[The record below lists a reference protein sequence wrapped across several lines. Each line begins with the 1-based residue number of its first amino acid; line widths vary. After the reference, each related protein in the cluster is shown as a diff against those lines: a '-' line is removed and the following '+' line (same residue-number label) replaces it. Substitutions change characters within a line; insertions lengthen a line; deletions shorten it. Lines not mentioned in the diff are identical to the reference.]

1 MWRVKGAK
9 MKKNDQSFS
18 DWNGEKLKS
27 QRKDLNLSQ
36 IDMAKRLGLSER
48 GYRCYET
55 DKYRIPLSVKYAVL
69 YWTEAKKAEK
79 VAKNIK
85 NFDEDA
91 RPLTKHEKERIWKLC
106 NAIDHTLGEADK
118 RQDEI
123 WVSRLLDQSNR
134 EMTMLLQK
142 AG

>member
-1 MWRVKGAK
+1 

-18 DWNGEKLKS
+18 DWSGEKLKS

-55 DKYRIPLSVKYAVL
+55 NKYRIPLSVKYAVL

-85 NFDEDA
+85 NFDENA
-91 RPLTKHEKERIWKLC
+91 KPLTKYEKERIWKLC
-106 NAIDHTLGEADK
+106 NAIDNTLGEADK

>member
-1 MWRVKGAK
+1 

-18 DWNGEKLKS
+18 DWNGEELKKH
-27 QRKDLNLSQ
+27 RKDLNLSQ

-69 YWTEAKKAEK
+69 YWIDTKKAEK
-79 VAKNIK
+79 AAKTIK
-85 NFDEDA
+85 SYDDDKK
-91 RPLTKHEKERIWKLC
+91 PLTKFEKERIWKLC
-106 NAIDHTLGEADK
+106 NAIDHTIGDAEK

-123 WVSRLLDQSNR
+123 WVTRLLDQSNR
-134 EMTMLLQK
+134 EMTMMLQK
-142 AG
+142 ES

>member
-18 DWNGEKLKS
+18 DWSGEKLKS

-55 DKYRIPLSVKYAVL
+55 NKYRIPLSVKYAVL

-85 NFDEDA
+85 NFDENA
-91 RPLTKHEKERIWKLC
+91 KPLTKYEKERIWKLC
-106 NAIDHTLGEADK
+106 NAIDNTLGEADK

>member
-1 MWRVKGAK
+1 

-18 DWNGEKLKS
+18 DWNGEELKKH
-27 QRKDLNLSQ
+27 RKDLNLSQ

-69 YWTEAKKAEK
+69 YWTDAKKAEK
-79 VAKNIK
+79 ASKTIK
-85 NFDEDA
+85 EFDENA
-91 RPLTKHEKERIWKLC
+91 KPLTKHVKDRIWKLC

>member
-1 MWRVKGAK
+1 
-9 MKKNDQSFS
+9 MKKNEESFS
-18 DWNGEKLKS
+18 DWNGEKLKKH
-27 QRKDLNLSQ
+27 RGKLNLSQ
-36 IDMAKRLGLSER
+36 IDMAKKIGLSER

-79 VAKNIK
+79 AVQELKEYDDEIK
-85 NFDEDA
+85 
-91 RPLTKHEKERIWKLC
+91 PLTKYEKERVWKLC
-106 NAIDHTLGEADK
+106 NAIDHTIGDANK

>member
-1 MWRVKGAK
+1 

-18 DWNGEKLKS
+18 DWSGEKLKS

-85 NFDEDA
+85 NFD
-91 RPLTKHEKERIWKLC
+91 
-106 NAIDHTLGEADK
+106 G
-118 RQDEI
+118 
-123 WVSRLLDQSNR
+123 
-134 EMTMLLQK
+134 
-142 AG
+142 

>member
-1 MWRVKGAK
+1 

-18 DWNGEKLKS
+18 DWNGEELKKH
-27 QRKDLNLSQ
+27 RKDLNLSQ

-55 DKYRIPLSVKYAVL
+55 NKYRIPLSVKYAVL
-69 YWTEAKKAEK
+69 YWTDAKKAEK
-79 VAKNIK
+79 ASKSIK
-85 NFDEDA
+85 EFDENA
-91 RPLTKHEKERIWKLC
+91 KPLTKYEKERIWKLC

-142 AG
+142 AS

>member
-1 MWRVKGAK
+1 

-18 DWNGEKLKS
+18 DWSGEKLKS

-55 DKYRIPLSVKYAVL
+55 NKYRIPLSVKYAVL

-85 NFDEDA
+85 NFDENA
-91 RPLTKHEKERIWKLC
+91 KPLTKYEKERIWKLC
-106 NAIDHTLGEADK
+106 NAIDNTLGEADK

-142 AG
+142 AGQWVNIS

>member
-1 MWRVKGAK
+1 
-9 MKKNDQSFS
+9 MKKNEDSFS
-18 DWNGEKLKS
+18 DWSGEKLKKHRS
-27 QRKDLNLSQ
+27 KLNLSQ
-36 IDMAKRLGLSER
+36 IDMAKKIGLSER

-79 VAKNIK
+79 AVKELKEYDDDIK
-85 NFDEDA
+85 
-91 RPLTKHEKERIWKLC
+91 PLTKYEKERVWKLC
-106 NAIDHTLGEADK
+106 NAIENTIDNANK
-118 RQDEI
+118 RQDEL

-142 AG
+142 AV

>member
-1 MWRVKGAK
+1 
-9 MKKNDQSFS
+9 MKKNEDSFS
-18 DWNGEKLKS
+18 DWNGEKLKKHRS
-27 QRKDLNLSQ
+27 KLNLSQ
-36 IDMAKRLGLSER
+36 IDMAKKIGLSER

-79 VAKNIK
+79 AVKELK
-85 NFDEDA
+85 EFDDDVK
-91 RPLTKHEKERIWKLC
+91 PLTKYEKERVWKLC
-106 NAIDHTLGEADK
+106 NAIENTIDNANK

-142 AG
+142 AV

>member
-1 MWRVKGAK
+1 
-9 MKKNDQSFS
+9 MKKNEESFS
-18 DWNGEKLKS
+18 DWNGEKLKKHRS
-27 QRKDLNLSQ
+27 KLNLSQ
-36 IDMAKRLGLSER
+36 IDMAKKIGLSER

-79 VAKNIK
+79 AVKELKEYDDGIK
-85 NFDEDA
+85 
-91 RPLTKHEKERIWKLC
+91 PLTKYEKERVWKLC
-106 NAIDHTLGEADK
+106 NAIDHTLGEANK
-118 RQDEI
+118 RQDEL

-142 AG
+142 AV

>member
-1 MWRVKGAK
+1 

-18 DWNGEKLKS
+18 DWSGEKLKS

-36 IDMAKRLGLSER
+36 IDMAKKLGLSER
-48 GYRCYET
+48 GYRCYESNQN
-55 DKYRIPLSVKYAVL
+55 RIPLAVKFAVL
-69 YWTEAKKAEK
+69 YHADTKKDEK
-79 VAKNIK
+79 ASNEVK
-85 NFDEDA
+85 NFDETKK
-91 RPLTKHEKERIWKLC
+91 PLTKYEEERIWKLC
-106 NAIDHTLGEADK
+106 NAIEQTLGEAKK

-142 AG
+142 AS

>member
-1 MWRVKGAK
+1 
-9 MKKNDQSFS
+9 MKKNEESFS
-18 DWNGEKLKS
+18 DWNGEKLKKHRS
-27 QRKDLNLSQ
+27 KLNLSQ
-36 IDMAKRLGLSER
+36 IDMAKKIGLSER

-79 VAKNIK
+79 AVKELKEYDDGIK
-85 NFDEDA
+85 
-91 RPLTKHEKERIWKLC
+91 PLTKYEKERVWKLC
-106 NAIDHTLGEADK
+106 NAIDHTIGDANK
-118 RQDEI
+118 RQDEL

-142 AG
+142 AV

>member
-1 MWRVKGAK
+1 
-9 MKKNDQSFS
+9 MKKNEESFS
-18 DWNGEKLKS
+18 DWNGEKLKKHRS
-27 QRKDLNLSQ
+27 KLNLSQ
-36 IDMAKRLGLSER
+36 IDMAKKIGLSER

-69 YWTEAKKAEK
+69 YWTEAKKTEK
-79 VAKNIK
+79 AVKELKEYDDGIK
-85 NFDEDA
+85 
-91 RPLTKHEKERIWKLC
+91 PLTKYEKERVWKLC
-106 NAIDHTLGEADK
+106 NAIDHTLGEANK

-142 AG
+142 AV

>member
-1 MWRVKGAK
+1 
-9 MKKNDQSFS
+9 MKKNEESFS
-18 DWNGEKLKS
+18 DWNGEKLKKYRS
-27 QRKDLNLSQ
+27 KLNLSQ
-36 IDMAKRLGLSER
+36 IDMAKKIGLSER

-79 VAKNIK
+79 AVKELKEFDDDIK
-85 NFDEDA
+85 
-91 RPLTKHEKERIWKLC
+91 PLTKYEKERVWKLC
-106 NAIDHTLGEADK
+106 NAIGNSIDKANK
-118 RQDEI
+118 RQDEL

-142 AG
+142 AV

>member
-1 MWRVKGAK
+1 
-9 MKKNDQSFS
+9 MKKNEESFS
-18 DWNGEKLKS
+18 DWNGEKLKKHRS
-27 QRKDLNLSQ
+27 KLNLSQ
-36 IDMAKRLGLSER
+36 IDMAKKIGLSER

-79 VAKNIK
+79 AVKELKEYDDGIK
-85 NFDEDA
+85 
-91 RPLTKHEKERIWKLC
+91 PLTKYEKERVWKLC
-106 NAIDHTLGEADK
+106 NAIENTIDNANK

-142 AG
+142 AV

>member
-1 MWRVKGAK
+1 

-18 DWNGEKLKS
+18 DWSGDELKTH
-27 QRKDLNLSQ
+27 RKDLNLSQ

-69 YWTEAKKAEK
+69 YLSEAKKPKKGNEE
-79 VAKNIK
+79 VVNYDQRKN
-85 NFDEDA
+85 
-91 RPLTKHEKERIWKLC
+91 PLTKHEEQRIWKLC
-106 NAIDHTLGEADK
+106 NAIDHTIGDAEK

-123 WVSRLLDQSNR
+123 WVTRLLDQSNR

-142 AG
+142 AT

>member
-1 MWRVKGAK
+1 
-9 MKKNDQSFS
+9 MKKNEESFS
-18 DWNGEKLKS
+18 DWNGEKLKKH
-27 QRKDLNLSQ
+27 RNKLNLSQ
-36 IDMAKRLGLSER
+36 IDMAKKIGLSER

-69 YWTEAKKAEK
+69 YWTEAKKTEK
-79 VAKNIK
+79 AVKELKEYDDGIK
-85 NFDEDA
+85 
-91 RPLTKHEKERIWKLC
+91 PLTKYEKERVWKLC
-106 NAIDHTLGEADK
+106 NAIDHTLGEANK

-142 AG
+142 AV